1 MKWYLSAIFIIAT
14 MFYPAYLNAGGGVVV
29 APTEPI
35 VIPDTP
41 DECGCPQN

>member
-1 MKWYLSAIFIIAT
+1 MKAIVTVAMIAG
-14 MFYPAYLNAGGGVVV
+14 ALLLHAGGGVVV

-41 DECGCPQN
+41 DECGCPQK